1 MPSWLTTT
9 CPAMPH
15 LTTILLYILLMRM
28 LGASALSS
36 VELKAPSLVSS
47 MSSREK
53 SVSSRERCLV
63 DEPVPER
70 KFLTHNSDKQ
80 VITLLGS
87 QRIASRYFSDWRM
100 HFL

>member
-1 MPSWLTTT
+1 MPWLSTT

-15 LTTILLYILLMRM
+15 LTTTVLLYILLMLM
-28 LGASALSS
+28 LGASAQSSNAKLEAPSS
-36 VELKAPSLVSS
+36 VSL
-47 MSSREK
+47 
-53 SVSSRERCLV
+53 VSSRERCLV

-87 QRIASRYFSDWRM
+87 QRIASRYFVILEDAM
-100 HFL
+100 E